1 MIRTINFKVKSKS
14 ISYKR
19 YCYQCDR
26 EMHIQNNGDCYSR
39 FSSLEIVSAHSHG
52 YHHFIKNI
60 VEKKNDIISAT
71 FIKVVEKYSSVTC
84 SLAEERYLV
93 NCFCSVIYFF
103 VTLYNSKMAILTF

>member
-14 ISYKR
+14 ILYKR

-60 VEKKNDIISAT
+60 VEKKMILFPLHLSKWLKNTVQLHVHELKSDILLIA
-71 FIKVVEKYSSVTC
+71 SVP
-84 SLAEERYLV
+84 
-93 NCFCSVIYFF
+93 
-103 VTLYNSKMAILTF
+103 